1 MPAGAPG
8 LLRANG
14 PFRTLITARVIS
26 FTGDT
31 LSLVAL
37 MLYVAATTGHATAVA
52 LLLLVGDFAPALLS
66 PLTGAISDRLNR
78 RHVMIACELAQSL
91 VLLTIAVSLPA
102 LPILLA
108 LVALRATLAQIF
120 QPASRAAM
128 PSLVPDPE
136 LERANSILGFTT
148 NGAEAFGPFLAAL
161 LLPFLGIRGILLV
174 DAASFVVSAAL
185 LTTLPALKVTP
196 DHPAPFL
203 TSARAGLG
211 YIWSTPPV
219 RIIVVSFAAMVA
231 FMAIDD
237 VAVVYLVRDTLHAP
251 DPAVGW
257 ILAAA
262 GTGILVGFLV
272 LARHTRRL
280 PLPALLLAGFA
291 ISSTGN
297 LLTGLS
303 WAVYAA
309 VLFQSLRG
317 LGIAAIDVASNTLL
331 QRLVPT
337 QLQGRIFAN
346 LYGALGIAAAT
357 SYIAG
362 SLLLDATNARVTF
375 IAAGTGALVTTL
387 ASLTLMR
394 SGSPSVA
401 SGGEPG

>member
-14 PFRTLITARVIS
+14 PFHTLIAARVIS
-26 FTGDT
+26 YTGDT

-37 MLYVAATTGHATAVA
+37 MLHVAATTGHAIAVA

-66 PLTGAISDRLNR
+66 PLTGAISDRLDR
-78 RHVMIACELAQSL
+78 GHVMIACELAQAACL
-91 VLLTIAVSLPA
+91 LAIATLLPVLPV
-102 LPILLA
+102 LLA

-148 NGAEAFGPFLAAL
+148 NGAEAAGPFLAAL
-161 LLPFLGIRGILLV
+161 LLPLLGIRGVLLA
-174 DAASFVVSAAL
+174 DAVSFVVSAAL
-185 LTTLPALKVTP
+185 LTLLPALKVAT
-196 DHPAPFL
+196 DRPAPL
-203 TSARAGLG
+203 LMSARAGLS
-211 YIWSTPPV
+211 YLWSTPPV
-219 RIIVVSFAAMVA
+219 RVIIVSFAVVVA
-231 FMAIDD
+231 FIAIDD

-251 DPAVGW
+251 DSSVGW

-262 GTGILVGFLV
+262 GTGILAGFLV

-291 ISSTGN
+291 VTSTGN
-297 LLTGLS
+297 LLSGLS

-309 VLFQSLRG
+309 VLCQGLRG

-331 QRLVPT
+331 QRLVPA
-337 QLQGRIFAN
+337 QLQGRVFAN
-346 LYGALGIAAAT
+346 LYGAVGIAAAT

-362 SLLLDATNARVTF
+362 GLLLDATNARVTF
-375 IAAGTGALVTTL
+375 IAAGTGALVTTAAAALAL
-387 ASLTLMR
+387 ASGEGPRGHRRR
-394 SGSPSVA
+394 SR
-401 SGGEPG
+401 